1 MSLSIIPLSDNKI
14 QNCSMKTEQSYK
26 DWSNFLKKPSF
37 DLLKTNNDSTNSSAS
52 TFSSVVKPEEHK
64 KNHKFNE
71 TELMETI
78 QSERKATLKA
88 ACKRLH
94 GMTNKTIINDRLF
107 YSSKYKVRS
116 YTLKLKTNNYK
127 NSVNTYFS
135 SIAFVEQARKL
146 EVSILKNI

>member
-14 QNCSMKTEQSYK
+14 QNCSMKTERSYK
-26 DWSNFLKKPSF
+26 DWS
-37 DLLKTNNDSTNSSAS
+37 DLLKTNNDSTKSSAS

-88 ACKRLH
+88 TCKRLH
-94 GMTNKTIINDRLF
+94 GMTKKTIINDRLF

-116 YTLKLKTNNYK
+116 YTLNLKQIIIK
-127 NSVNTYFS
+127 
-135 SIAFVEQARKL
+135 IAL
-146 EVSILKNI
+146 ILILVALRS